1 MSSFEKYED
10 KNYSI
15 KSNRKANPIHQL
27 VSNIMT
33 EFKKNCYYNNQSIIL
48 SDKNNNKK

>member
-15 KSNRKANPIHQL
+15 KSNRKENPIHQL
-27 VSNIMT
+27 VSTIMNV
-33 EFKKNCYYNNQSIIL
+33 FKKSVPIKIKQFF
-48 SDKNNNKK
+48 